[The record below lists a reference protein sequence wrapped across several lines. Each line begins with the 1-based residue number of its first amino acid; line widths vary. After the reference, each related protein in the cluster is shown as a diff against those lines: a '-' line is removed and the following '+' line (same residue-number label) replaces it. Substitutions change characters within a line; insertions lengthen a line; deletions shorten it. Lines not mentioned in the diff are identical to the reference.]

1 MADLLDEQ
9 IKKARARG
17 REMLKTE
24 PRAVAALY
32 DKDERRV
39 AVDLINGSTYI
50 FPVALA
56 QELNGAADDD
66 LDEVIVD
73 SMGFNLHWPRLDAD
87 IYVPALVAGIF
98 GTKRWMEQA
107 LARRAGQS
115 KSPAKAAAARENGK
129 KGGRPRKVA

>member
-1 MADLLDEQ
+1 MADVLDEQ
-9 IKKARARG
+9 IRKARARG

-24 PRAVAALY
+24 PRAVAAHY
-32 DKDERRV
+32 DKYAQRV

-66 LDEVIVD
+66 LGDVIVD